1 MTLNQIL
8 YFQKI
13 AELGNMVKAARV
25 LNISQPSLSVA
36 IANLEK
42 ELNLSLFLRNG
53 HKLRLSAEGRQ
64 FLAHVEVILANVQ
77 EAQLHMQSLSANR
90 DIMIRI
96 GCISPV
102 LLEALP
108 RKVRAFLSR
117 PGNSHMKV
125 DFRTD
130 NTSALIGKLRDGYC
144 DFLICSSA
152 KEEDVIQTELSAEP
166 YVLLSPPG
174 WEVPETWQEL
184 FSGDVIGFQEQTR
197 AFSEI
202 KEMLSEYGIVAA
214 YTHNAPDEA
223 SIAALVSNGFGYG
236 IVPRVPL
243 LRNYDLQIS
252 TLPVPNGDLTRRIYL
267 TQLINRPPVGAARR
281 LMKYLLSQGL
291 SESP

>member
-1 MTLNQIL
+1 MTLNQII

-13 AELGNMVKAARV
+13 AELGNMGKAARV

-36 IANLEK
+36 ISNLEK

-53 HKLRLSAEGRQ
+53 HKLKLSTEGRQ
-64 FLAHVEVILANVQ
+64 FLAHVEIILDNVQ
-77 EAQLHMQSLSANR
+77 EARLHMQSLSANR

-108 RKVRAFLSR
+108 QKVRAFLST
-117 PGNSHMKV
+117 PDNSHMKV

-130 NTSALIGKLRDGYC
+130 NTSALITKLRDGYC
-144 DFLICSSA
+144 DFLICSSS
-152 KEEDVIQTELSAEP
+152 KEDDLIQTELSAEP

-174 WEVPETWQEL
+174 WEIPKTWMEL
-184 FSGDVIGFQEQTR
+184 FAADVIGFQEQTR
-197 AFSEI
+197 ASSEI
-202 KEMLSEYGIVAA
+202 REMLSEYGITAS

-236 IVPRVPL
+236 MVPSVPL
-243 LRNYDLQIS
+243 LKNYDLQIS
-252 TLPVPNGDLTRRIYL
+252 PLPTPNGNLTRKIYL
-267 TQLINRPPVGAARR
+267 TQLVNRPPVGAARR

-291 SESP
+291 SKAP